1 MLISYK
7 IFIHPIIIALI
18 GHQYSGQYAHYTNV
32 LFINQFTL
40 FKHLIHLVSNFHS
53 YLFANPCVNITL
65 FQDSSRSIAN
75 ILGEN
80 VSLQV
85 LPEPDLEESDQSILD
100 QHVLRIWKDKT
111 PLRSPGDPAGR
122 PLSPGGG
129 YRRGK
134 SQAMSSSLGPMQPHR
149 LVFLFENEQIQPH
162 RLVFIYQFSLI
173 GCFIYQFNFKLD
185 QFSLIGQLI
194 SFQLQNG
201 PIQPYM
207 LVFYHYNLKMGE
219 YSQIET

>member
-18 GHQYSGQYAHYTNV
+18 GLIIAHYINV

-53 YLFANPCVNITL
+53 YLFPNPCVNITL

-162 RLVFIYQFSLI
+162 RLVFIYQFSLLGWFLSI
-173 GCFIYQFNFKLD
+173 NSASQVVLSINSTSNQTNSAYRLVNIISTSKWTNLALYVGFL
-185 QFSLIGQLI
+185 SL
-194 SFQLQNG
+194 
-201 PIQPYM
+201 
-207 LVFYHYNLKMGE
+207 
-219 YSQIET
+219 